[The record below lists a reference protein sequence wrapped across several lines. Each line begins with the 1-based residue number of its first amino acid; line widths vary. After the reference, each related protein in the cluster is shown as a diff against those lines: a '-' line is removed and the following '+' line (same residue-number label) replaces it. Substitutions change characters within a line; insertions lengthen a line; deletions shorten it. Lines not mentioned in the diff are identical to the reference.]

1 MRSRA
6 GAERAL
12 GLLGVLLLLTLPAAV
27 AGLTVAAKRAR
38 ARALEGTA
46 ARLAVVARMPSAD
59 FSFAGGSRHVRF
71 VSIEE
76 PQAAFADG
84 PGLPDP
90 EPAGGLVG
98 VPRAAYA
105 EATVRAGTGMSKG
118 AR

>member
-12 GLLGVLLLLTLPAAV
+12 GVLGVLLLFTLPATV
-27 AGLTVAAKRAR
+27 VGLSVAAMRAR
-38 ARALEGTA
+38 ARAIEGNA
-46 ARLAVVARMPSAD
+46 ARLAVVARLPSAD

-98 VPRAAYA
+98 APRAAFA
-105 EATVRAGTGMSKG
+105 DATMRVGTGVTKG
-118 AR
+118 SR

>member
-12 GLLGVLLLLTLPAAV
+12 GLLGVLLLLTLPASV
-27 AGLTVAAKRAR
+27 IGLSAAARRAR
-38 ARALEGTA
+38 AREHEGSA
-46 ARLAVVARMPSAD
+46 ARLAVVARLPSAD

-98 VPRAAYA
+98 APRAAFA
-105 EATVRAGTGMSKG
+105 EATVRTGTGVTRG
-118 AR
+118 PR

>member
-12 GLLGVLLLLTLPAAV
+12 GVVGVSLLLTLPVVVV
-27 AGLTVAAKRAR
+27 ALSLLARSHRERAH
-38 ARALEGTA
+38 EGSV
-46 ARLAVVARMPSAD
+46 ARLAVVGRLPSAD

-98 VPRAAYA
+98 VPRAAFA
-105 EATVRAGTGMSKG
+105 DATVRAGAGVAKG
-118 AR
+118 SR